1 MINIS
6 RHIFGSLLAA
16 GFVLLTARPS
26 VAAVLD
32 DVKARGQLNCGVT
45 QGLAGFSAVDS
56 QGAWTGLDVDY
67 CRAVAAAI
75 FGDATKVNFVP
86 LSSKQRFTALQSG
99 EIDVLSRVSTW
110 TMQNDTALGITFV
123 GVIYYDGQGLMVR
136 KKLEVQS
143 ALELSGAEVCTN
155 TGTTTELNIADFF
168 RSHGMPY
175 KIVAFEKSDEALKAY
190 EAERCDVYSTDASS
204 LSSQRRKLANP
215 DENVILPELI
225 SNEPLAPAVRQNDPQ
240 WFNLAKW
247 TLFALINAEEL
258 GVTKDNAASVAT
270 SSAAPP
276 GVKRLLGAEGDYGAP
291 IGLGKDWALN
301 AISAVGNY
309 GEIFDRNLGAN
320 SPLKIDR
327 AENKLWNKG
336 GILFAP
342 PVR

>member
-1 MINIS
+1 MT
-6 RHIFGSLLAA
+6 SLVLAVFSLCA
-16 GFVLLTARPS
+16 NCVNASTI
-26 VAAVLD
+26 D
-32 DVKARGQLNCGVT
+32 DVKARGRLNCGVT
-45 QGLAGFSAVDS
+45 QGLAGFSSADS
-56 QGAWTGLDVDY
+56 QGNWTGLDADF
-67 CRAVAAAI
+67 CRAVAAVI
-75 FGDATKVNFVP
+75 FGDGTKVSFVP

-110 TMQNDTALGITFV
+110 TMQNDTALGISFV

-168 RSHGMPY
+168 RSRAMPY

-204 LSSQRRKLANP
+204 LSSQRQKLSNP
-215 DENVILPELI
+215 DDHVILPELI
-225 SNEPLAPAVRQNDPQ
+225 SKEPLAPAVRQNDPK
-240 WFNLAKW
+240 WANLVRW

-258 GVTKDNAASVAT
+258 GVTKDNAGTLASPT
-270 SSAAPP
+270 SDAAP
-276 GVKRLLGAEGDYGAP
+276 GVRRLLGGEGDFGAP
-291 IGLGKDWALN
+291 LGAGKGWALQ
-301 AISAVGNY
+301 AITAVGNY
-309 GEIFDRNLGAN
+309 GEIFDRNLGMQ

-327 AENKLWNKG
+327 AQNKLWNKG

-342 PVR
+342 PIR

>member
-1 MINIS
+1 MINLA

-16 GFVLLTARPS
+16 GFVLLAAGPS
-26 VAAVLD
+26 AAAVLD
-32 DVKARGQLNCGVT
+32 DVKARGRLNCGVT

-56 QGAWTGLDVDY
+56 QGAWTGLDVDF

-75 FGDATKVNFVP
+75 FGDGTKVNFVP

-204 LSSQRRKLANP
+204 LWSQRQKLANP
-215 DENVILPELI
+215 DDNVILPELI
-225 SNEPLAPAVRQNDPQ
+225 SKEPLAPAVRQNDPQ
-240 WFNLAKW
+240 WFNIAKW

-258 GVTKDNAASVAT
+258 GVTEDNAASLA
-270 SSAAPP
+270 SSDAAP
-276 GVKRLLGAEGDYGAP
+276 GVKRLLGGEGNFGAP
-291 IGLGKDWALN
+291 MGLGKDWALN
-301 AISAVGNY
+301 AIKAVGNY
-309 GEIFDRNLGAN
+309 GEMFDRNLGAK
-320 SPLKIDR
+320 SQLKIGR
-327 AENKLWNKG
+327 GRNNLWNKG

-342 PVR
+342 PIR